1 MSNFISCYNKNKE
14 LQHFKVPYEVYVYIR
29 QLEFEIKY
37 KRGGVQKLYSD
48 RFNGNYIIEDWE
60 KRPLD
65 DGDFLYQNFG
75 VNTPIVS
82 DETIE

>member
-37 KRGGVQKLYSD
+37 KRGRVRRLYPD
-48 RFNGNYIIEDWE
+48 RLGGNYNIEDYGIII
-60 KRPLD
+60 R
-65 DGDFLYQNFG
+65 
-75 VNTPIVS
+75 
-82 DETIE
+82 